1 MSKTKKI
8 IFGSVAVVVLGVGT
22 YVGINY
28 RDRGVE
34 KVQTGKV
41 QKMDS
46 LVQTV
51 TASGEIKPLKYINI
65 TANSFGRIME
75 IDVKEGDRVKK
86 GDMLLK
92 QESIQAAADLRSS
105 EALLQQLTDD
115 AAGQEAAYRSAEA
128 NLRTSQA
135 DEVRSQADFEKS
147 QLDYERTENLL
158 KEGLVPKSQFDQA
171 KATFEMARAQV
182 EFSKARVQQARAQ
195 LNQADKAQISARS
208 RIAQQNAAISGINDR
223 LNKTF
228 YTAPLDSVVT
238 NLPVRV
244 GESAVPGIQNSI
256 GSNLMTLADLSVIT
270 AEVKVDETDI
280 INVKLGQEAEV
291 TVDAIPTKTFKGKV
305 PEVGSS
311 ALLRSSGQAAG
322 SGASTTNSQE
332 AKDFKVVITLIDP
345 SDELK
350 PGLSTTAKVTTAVRS
365 NVLAIPIQAL
375 TIREPEKEQNQ
386 PKSDPKT
393 AQAAGKGKNDASAK
407 ADSSTKNDTASTTSG
422 KKKKEEQGVFVVKEG
437 KAVFVPV
444 KTGITG
450 QTDIEV
456 LSGLKEGDEIV
467 TGSYKTLR
475 TLKTDTKVKADNK
488 AGEKGEQKE
497 SK

>member
-8 IFGSVAVVVLGVGT
+8 VLGSVAVVVLGVGT

-28 RDRGVE
+28 RDRGVV

-41 QKMDS
+41 QKMDT

-75 IDVKEGDRVKK
+75 IAVKEGDRVKK

-115 AAGQEAAYRSAEA
+115 AAGQQAAYRSAEA
-128 NLRTSQA
+128 NLKTSQA
-135 DEVRSQADFEKS
+135 DEVRAQADFEKS
-147 QLDYERTENLL
+147 RLDFERAQNLL
-158 KEGLVPKSQFDQA
+158 NEGLVPKSQFDQA

-182 EFSKARVQQARAQ
+182 EYAKARVLQSGAQ

-208 RIAQQNAAISGINDR
+208 RINQQSAAISGINDR

-228 YTAPLDSVVT
+228 YTAPLDAVVT

-256 GSNLMTLADLSVIT
+256 GSGLMTLADLSVIT

-291 TVDAIPTKTFKGKV
+291 TVDAVPNKTFKGKV
-305 PEVGSS
+305 TEVGSS
-311 ALLRSSGQAAG
+311 ALLRSGQAAG
-322 SGASTTNSQE
+322 SGASTANSQE
-332 AKDFKVVITLIDP
+332 AKDFKVVITLLDP
-345 SDELK
+345 TAELK
-350 PGLSTTAKVTTAVRS
+350 PGLSTTSKITTAVRNS
-365 NVLAIPIQAL
+365 VLAIPIQAL
-375 TIREPEKEQNQ
+375 TIRELDKEQKK
-386 PKSDPKT
+386 PSSDPKT
-393 AQAAGKGKNDASAK
+393 AQAASKNDASAK
-407 ADSSTKNDTASTTSG
+407 SDASNKNEAASTASG
-422 KKKKEEQGVFVVKEG
+422 KKKKEEQGVFIVKEG

-450 QTDIEV
+450 QTEIEV
-456 LSGLKEGDEIV
+456 LSGLKDGDEIV

-475 TLKTDTKVKADNK
+475 TIKSDTKVKVDNK
-488 AGEKGEQKE
+488 SGEKEEQKE
-497 SK
+497 NK